1 MLWKPEHIKNYLQV
15 DKRDWYT
22 FISALVCGLMAH
34 MYMFTNKLPNYDDV
48 LATFDGCGSSYV
60 LGRWGLGLIHELR
73 VLLIGNM
80 SMPWLNGMFTLLM
93 LALSSVLVVR
103 ILSIEDK
110 GYAMLAGGILVVF
123 PSVVSLMFFMFTAPY
138 YSIAVL
144 AGTVGVYCMEKK
156 KYGWMNGLLLFCFS
170 ISIYQAY
177 LSWIAGL
184 LILVLI
190 RRSLEKTESFGSILK
205 KSFQYAGILLAS
217 LVLYLALNHMIL
229 SWKGI
234 SMSDYQGLSSIGAK
248 KLGDILQSIRQIYFL
263 YFDFRIHEYAGIT
276 TSKLLRLIL
285 CGCLL
290 ADFITIIMY
299 VCRGKRTKADWWK
312 DAATLILLLLFPM
325 AVFAIYL
332 VANENTR
339 IYTLMLYSVSL
350 ILIAPILLAEKMECG
365 TGNLIRKIRSF
376 FNVAIFAGMIAS
388 IYIFVHIANEH
399 YTWMQIDYER
409 SYSYLTTVITQI
421 KEVDGYS
428 EDYPV
433 AFLIRRGQ
441 INDPTLNH
449 SEYEYLD
456 ITIEGIADI
465 VNMYSMD
472 EFIRC
477 YCGYQYTAA
486 TEEEIMARKEQIQ
499 SMPLY
504 PEDGSVQVID
514 GVVVV
519 KFQELQ

>member
-80 SMPWLNGMFTLLM
+80 SMSWLNGMFTLLM

-190 RRSLEKTESFGSILK
+190 RRSL
-205 KSFQYAGILLAS
+205 
-217 LVLYLALNHMIL
+217 
-229 SWKGI
+229 
-234 SMSDYQGLSSIGAK
+234 
-248 KLGDILQSIRQIYFL
+248 
-263 YFDFRIHEYAGIT
+263 
-276 TSKLLRLIL
+276 
-285 CGCLL
+285 
-290 ADFITIIMY
+290 
-299 VCRGKRTKADWWK
+299 
-312 DAATLILLLLFPM
+312 
-325 AVFAIYL
+325 
-332 VANENTR
+332 
-339 IYTLMLYSVSL
+339 
-350 ILIAPILLAEKMECG
+350 
-365 TGNLIRKIRSF
+365 
-376 FNVAIFAGMIAS
+376 
-388 IYIFVHIANEH
+388 
-399 YTWMQIDYER
+399 
-409 SYSYLTTVITQI
+409 
-421 KEVDGYS
+421 
-428 EDYPV
+428 
-433 AFLIRRGQ
+433 
-441 INDPTLNH
+441 
-449 SEYEYLD
+449 
-456 ITIEGIADI
+456 
-465 VNMYSMD
+465 
-472 EFIRC
+472 
-477 YCGYQYTAA
+477 
-486 TEEEIMARKEQIQ
+486 
-499 SMPLY
+499 
-504 PEDGSVQVID
+504 
-514 GVVVV
+514 
-519 KFQELQ
+519 